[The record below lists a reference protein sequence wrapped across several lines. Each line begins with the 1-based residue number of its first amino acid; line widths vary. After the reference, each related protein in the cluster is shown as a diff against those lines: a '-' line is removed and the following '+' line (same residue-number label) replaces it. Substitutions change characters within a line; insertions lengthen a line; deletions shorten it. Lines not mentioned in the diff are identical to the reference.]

1 MKTQDGLRRK
11 LNVGFWVIG
20 ALIAMKIIE
29 YFLGTRLH
37 TGAWPYLAILALGG
51 AILVLYF
58 FMHIGQLGR
67 GEKEHD
73 ERD

>member
-1 MKTQDGLRRK
+1 MKTKAGLKKK
-11 LNVGFWVIG
+11 LNLGFAVIG
-20 ALIAMKIIE
+20 ALVAIKIVE

-37 TGAWPYLAILALGG
+37 PGAWPYLAVLALGG

-67 GEKEHD
+67 GEGEDD